1 LWSLAYYIG
10 NFLFML
16 SVNVYLYFNPAV
28 PPEKQLGWI
37 LVNTVVFIL
46 AFVVF
51 NVVVI
56 RRKLQTNG

>member
-1 LWSLAYYIG
+1 
-10 NFLFML
+10 ML
-16 SVNVYLYFNPAV
+16 SVNIYLYFNPEV
-28 PPEKQLGWI
+28 PAEKQVGVI

-56 RRKLQTNG
+56 RRKLQANG